1 MSKENYVQYNLNDL
15 IRELG
20 ENRVESILSD
30 FSCPKNADVEY
41 FARKKAIEFSKR
53 GFAKT
58 HLVYYC
64 NEETKENRLV
74 GYYAIA
80 NKNILVSKRAL
91 NQKARS
97 RIHNHGEYISELKKY
112 LVTAPLIGQLGKNY
126 KDNNDKLILGS
137 ELLGMAIDKIKKA
150 QYDIGGK
157 FIYLECEDIEKLTK
171 FYEKNGFVE
180 FGKRKLDADE
190 TNIKGKELIQFL
202 LYSKG

>member
-1 MSKENYVQYNLNDL
+1 MSHESYVQYNLNDL

-20 ENRVESILSD
+20 EDRVKSILSD
-30 FSCPKNADVEY
+30 FSCPQNDDVQY
-41 FARKKAIEFSKR
+41 FAREKAIEFSKR

-64 NEETKENRLV
+64 NDKTKENRFV
-74 GYYAIA
+74 GYYTIA

-97 RIHNHGEYISELKKY
+97 RIHNHGDYISELKKY
-112 LVTAPLIGQLGKNY
+112 LVTAPLIGQLGKNF
-126 KDNNDKLILGS
+126 KDNNDKLISGD
-137 ELLGMAIDKIKKA
+137 ELLGMAIDKIQKA

-157 FIYLECEDIEKLTK
+157 FIYLECEDVEYLRK
-171 FYEKNGFVE
+171 FYKRNGFVA

-190 TNIKGKELIQFL
+190 TNIKGKELIQLL
-202 LYSKG
+202 LYSK